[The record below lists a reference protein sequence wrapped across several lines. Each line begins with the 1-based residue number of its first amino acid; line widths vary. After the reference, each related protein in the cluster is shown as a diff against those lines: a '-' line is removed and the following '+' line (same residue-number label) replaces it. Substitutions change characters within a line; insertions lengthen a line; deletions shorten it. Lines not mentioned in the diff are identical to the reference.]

1 MKIPLQAA
9 RAALLGLVATGASPT
24 APGYN
29 QLLPPAHVIFPQ
41 PMSPAQSLAAIKV
54 PDGLTVELVASEP
67 ATMDPVDLAF
77 GPDGRIWVV
86 EMADYPLGLDGHG
99 KPGGRIRVLESTR
112 GDGHYDKSTLFA
124 SGLQM
129 PNTVIPWRKGA
140 LVVSVPDILYLE
152 DTKGDGH
159 ADKTVKL
166 FTGLTEGN
174 PQHRSNGLKWGL
186 DGWLYMANGN
196 SGGKLR
202 SEITGQELDIGTRD
216 YRINPDDG
224 RIELQTGE
232 SQYGRSRDA
241 WGNWFGS
248 QNTHPIW
255 HYALDEHY
263 LRRNPQLIPPD
274 AIVIVPSGPELP
286 GVHAISPTVDRFN
299 DPEGADHWTSAC
311 SVMFYADNLLGPDY
325 AGNAFVCEPVHNL
338 MSRYVLHPNGVTFGG
353 DHPPGETQSEFFASA
368 DNWSR
373 FTAAR
378 TGPDGAL
385 YVVDMYRLVIE
396 HPEWIPDAW
405 QKLIGN
411 LRAGEFQGRIYR
423 IRPRGAPLRA
433 VPRLD
438 RADSRGL
445 LEALQSP
452 NGTVRDLA
460 EEQLMWRADTS
471 VAADLAGLVAHD
483 SRPEVRVQAL
493 ATLGVLDRADPA
505 VLKQAFADPNPWVR
519 REAVR
524 LADRFA
530 GSDPTL
536 LPALAH
542 LVDDPDPFV
551 LQQVA
556 YSLGE
561 WRQTEAGHALARLV
575 RQNTDRF
582 ILAAAMS
589 SAVPHAESLIAEI
602 DLRQPNPTLVEMVVS
617 SPDRSALARLLS
629 AVAGSTPESDSA
641 DPYGP
646 LATVLGAMAQ
656 HDLTLDTLGSAPVA
670 AVTAVLAR
678 ARSVAKD
685 PGKPAPE
692 RRSAVE
698 VLGYEPARAEGDGAI
713 MVSFLSP
720 QSPVDLQLAA
730 VRALGHVAD
739 PALPERVLSGW
750 PGYSPAVRT
759 AVLDLLISRAEWA
772 LVLLDRVAADKAL
785 LAQLD
790 GARRSSL
797 LHHSSGRVALRAAHV
812 LAGGVDPNRQKV
824 IDRYL
829 LAMGSLEGDR
839 DRGRAVFSRVCT
851 VCHRLDGVG
860 TSFGPD
866 LGSLADRSRLYLTTH
881 ILDPNRV
888 VEPGYLLYVAVTADA
903 KSFAGILAEESGD
916 SVTLVG
922 LDGSRRVLL
931 RSQLR
936 SLASTGLSPMPDG
949 IEGSVTPQDLAD
961 LVAFIASP
969 AGAPKP

>member
-1 MKIPLQAA
+1 VKKPLQAA
-9 RAALLGLVATGASPT
+9 RAALIGLVATGASPP

-29 QLLPPAHVIFPQ
+29 QVQPPAHVVFPK

-67 ATMDPVDLAF
+67 DTMDPVDLAF

-86 EMADYPLGLDGHG
+86 EMADYPLGMDGHG

-112 GDGHYDKSTLFA
+112 GDGRYDKSTLFA
-124 SGLQM
+124 SGLRM

-159 ADKTVKL
+159 ADRTVKL

-196 SGGKLR
+196 SGGKMR

-263 LRRNPQLIPPD
+263 LRRNPQLLPPK
-274 AIVIVPSGPELP
+274 AVVIVPSGPELP
-286 GVHAISPTVDRFN
+286 EVHAISPTVDRFN
-299 DPEGADHWTSAC
+299 DPEGADHFTSAC
-311 SVMFYADNLLGPDY
+311 SVMFYGDNVLGAGY

-338 MSRYVLHPNGVTFGG
+338 VSRYVLHPSGVTFVGV
-353 DHPPGETQSEFFASA
+353 HPPDGAKAEFLASA

-411 LRAGEFQGRIYR
+411 LRAGEFQGRIFR
-423 IRPRGAPLRA
+423 VRPKDAPLRA

-438 RADSRGL
+438 RADARGL
-445 LEALQSP
+445 VEALQSP
-452 NGTVRDLA
+452 NVTVRDLA
-460 EEQLMWRADTS
+460 EEQLMWRADAS
-471 VAADLAGLVAHD
+471 VAGDLDRLAAQD
-483 SRPEVRVQAL
+483 PQPEVRVQAL
-493 ATLGVLDRADPA
+493 ATLGVLGRADPA
-505 VLKQAFADPNPWVR
+505 VLAKAFADPNPWVR

-524 LADRFA
+524 LSDGLAA
-530 GSDPTL
+530 SDPAL
-536 LPALAH
+536 LPALAR

-561 WRQTEAGHALARLV
+561 WRQPEAGHALARLV

-582 ILAAAMS
+582 VLAAAMS

-602 DLRQPNPTLVEMVVS
+602 DPLQPNPTLVEMVVS
-617 SPDRSALARLLS
+617 SPGRPALARLLA
-629 AVAGSTPESDSA
+629 AVAASTPASGSA

-646 LATVLGAMAQ
+646 LSTVLGAMARRG
-656 HDLTLDTLGSAPVA
+656 LTLDDLGPGNA
-670 AVTAVLAR
+670 TAVKAVLSR
-678 ARSVAKD
+678 ARSVAGD
-685 PGKPAPE
+685 RSMPAQE
-692 RRSAVE
+692 RRSAVAA
-698 VLGYEPARAEGDGAI
+698 LGYEPDRAEGDGAI
-713 MVSFLSP
+713 MVSCLSP

-739 PALPERVLSGW
+739 PSLPERVLAGW
-750 PGYSPAVRT
+750 QGYSPAVRT

-772 LVLLDRVAADKAL
+772 LALLDRVAGDKAM
-785 LAQLD
+785 LAQID
-790 GARRSSL
+790 GARRSGL
-797 LHHSSGRVALRAAHV
+797 LHHSSGQVALRAAHV
-812 LAGGVDPNRQKV
+812 LAAGVDPNRQKV

-829 LAMGSLEGDR
+829 QAMDPLQGVRE
-839 DRGRAVFSRVCT
+839 RGRAVFSRVCT
-851 VCHRLDGVG
+851 VCHRLDGIG
-860 TSFGPD
+860 TAFGPD

-888 VEPGYLLYVAVTADA
+888 VEPGYMLYVAVTGDGR
-903 KSFAGILAEESGD
+903 SVAGILAEESGE
-916 SVTLVG
+916 SVTVVG

-949 IEGSVTPQDLAD
+949 IEGGVTPQDMAD
-961 LVAFIASP
+961 LVAFISSP
-969 AGAPKP
+969 GGAPGP